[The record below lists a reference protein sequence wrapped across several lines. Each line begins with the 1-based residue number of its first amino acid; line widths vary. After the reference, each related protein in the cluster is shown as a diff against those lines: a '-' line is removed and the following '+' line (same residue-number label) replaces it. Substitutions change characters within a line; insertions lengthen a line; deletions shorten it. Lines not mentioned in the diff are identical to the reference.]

1 MRILTRYV
9 IRSHVGPFLFS
20 FTAVTGLLF
29 LNAVA
34 QRMADLVGKGL
45 ELSVILEFM
54 YLSLP
59 HIVALTF
66 PMSILVAVLYAF
78 SDMTGNNEVMALAA
92 GGVHPARL
100 LIPLLGVGAVLTA
113 GMLYFNDRILPE
125 SNHRLSSLISDL
137 GSKSPTFELR
147 EEVINEVHTAD
158 DTRYFLRARA
168 IDQATNRLT
177 EVTIYDLT
185 RTSETRTIVADRGE
199 MAFTPDRRDLYLT
212 LEEGVVYETAE
223 ARPGGF
229 QRLYFD
235 TQIIP
240 FRGVGAEMERR
251 VGAGSRSNREM
262 TIPMLRE
269 RVQENLQDIHN
280 VADDMK
286 VASIHALDEAL
297 RVGPDDD
304 QRTPGDDLAGMMEDP
319 VLENLMSEMRVTFHR
334 WRTQY
339 LNVYQYQVEIHK
351 KHAIAFACLIFVL
364 LGVPMAIRYPQG
376 GVGMVIAL
384 SLGIFLLYWI
394 GLIVGERFADRGQLH
409 PWIAMW
415 APNIIFLVPGLY
427 LISQMGKE
435 MATSRGSQWDEI
447 RHRLGMLLKRSS
459 APERSSPG
467 VMTEEPAR

>member
-34 QRMADLVGKGL
+34 QRMEDLVGKGL

-78 SDMTGNNEVMALAA
+78 SDMTGHNEVMALAA

-100 LIPLLGVGAVLTA
+100 LVPVLGVGAVLTA
-113 GMLYFNDRILPE
+113 GMLYFNDRVLPE

-158 DTRYFLRARA
+158 NTRYFLRARA

-185 RTSETRTIVADRGE
+185 RSGETRTIVADRGE

-212 LEEGVVYETAE
+212 LEDGVAYETVE
-223 ARPGGF
+223 ARPGAF

-251 VGAGSRSNREM
+251 VGGGSRSNREM
-262 TIPMLRE
+262 PIAMLRD
-269 RVQENLQDIHN
+269 RVNENLQDVHN

-286 VASIHALDEAL
+286 AASMDALDEAL
-297 RVGPDDD
+297 RVGREDDE
-304 QRTPGDDLAGMMEDP
+304 RVPGDDPLGVMTDP
-319 VLENLMSEMRVTFHR
+319 VVEHLMSDMRVTFHR

-339 LNVYQYQVEIHK
+339 LNVYQYQVEIYK
-351 KHAIAFACLIFVL
+351 KHAIAFACFIFVL

-415 APNIIFLVPGLY
+415 APNIIFFIPGVFLV
-427 LISQMGKE
+427 SRMGRE
-435 MATSRGSQWDEI
+435 MATSRGSHWDEI
-447 RHRLGMLLKRSS
+447 RYRLGTFLGRAGGRKPTES
-459 APERSSPG
+459 G
-467 VMTEEPAR
+467 VMAEEPAR